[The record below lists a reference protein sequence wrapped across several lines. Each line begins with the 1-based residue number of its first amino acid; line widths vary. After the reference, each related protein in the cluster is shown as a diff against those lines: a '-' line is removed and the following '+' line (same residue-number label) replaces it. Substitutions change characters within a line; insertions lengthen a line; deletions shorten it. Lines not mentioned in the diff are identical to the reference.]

1 MGGGTAMTT
10 QAQEHV
16 AVQPELVEDTK
27 GWEYALRFV
36 FGGVV
41 TAAVGVIGVTF
52 GPVIAGMFLAFP
64 AILPATITLIENHR
78 GREKAGVDALGAS
91 IGSVGL
97 VGFGAMLWLL
107 APRSAGWIVITA
119 ATIVWFAVSACLWW
133 LIDRV
138 RGRLTTISGTP

>member
-1 MGGGTAMTT
+1 MTAHV
-10 QAQEHV
+10 QEEHV

-27 GWEYALRFV
+27 GWEYALRFI

-41 TAAVGVIGVTF
+41 TAAVGVVGVAF

-78 GREKAGVDALGAS
+78 GQEEAGVDALGAS

-97 VGFGAMLWLL
+97 VAFGAMLWLL
-107 APRSAGWIVITA
+107 AQHSAGWIAITV
-119 ATIVWFAVSACLWW
+119 ATIVWFAVSAGLWW
-133 LIDRV
+133 LIDRA
-138 RGRLTTISGTP
+138 RAG

>member
-1 MGGGTAMTT
+1 VT
-10 QAQEHV
+10 
-16 AVQPELVEDTK
+16 VQDRVEVHPERIPETR

-41 TAAVGVIGVTF
+41 TAAVGIIGTAF

-78 GREKAGVDALGAS
+78 GKEQAGVDALGAS

-97 VGFGAMLWLL
+97 VAFGAMLWLL
-107 APRSAGWIVITA
+107 APRSAGWLTVAA
-119 ATIVWFAVSACLWW
+119 ATVVWFAVSAGTWW
-133 LIDRV
+133 LICRV
-138 RGRLTTISGTP
+138 RDG